1 MAHAAKIDTMN
12 RFPWDPA
19 YAVGH
24 EALDAQ
30 HQQLL
35 ACCEALVQADEPDNA
50 GFNARL
56 KTLLALAE
64 EHFDAEA
71 AVREPEV
78 PAEEVARD
86 DGAHAE
92 RPQRPGPGPALQL
105 ARLEVASVDVLVL
118 DPTSFAEGARFT
130 GARFAEGASFTGT
143 GARARWASR
152 ARVAHAAPR

>member
-1 MAHAAKIDTMN
+1 MN

-50 GFNARL
+50 GFDARL

-64 EHFDAEA
+64 EHFD
-71 AVREPEV
+71 
-78 PAEEVARD
+78 
-86 DGAHAE
+86 G
-92 RPQRPGPGPALQL
+92 LL
-105 ARLEVASVDVLVL
+105 A
-118 DPTSFAEGARFT
+118 
-130 GARFAEGASFTGT
+130 
-143 GARARWASR
+143 ASR
-152 ARVAHAAPR
+152 HEAIWTFLPIEGLDEEKFLDSLYEALRQQHDC

>member
-1 MAHAAKIDTMN
+1 MN

-50 GFNARL
+50 GFDARL

-71 AVREPEV
+71 AVL
-78 PAEEVARD
+78 
-86 DGAHAE
+86 DGCAYPDLDELRAE
-92 RPQRPGPGPALQL
+92 RQEFANLVAELVAPEHFNPGELQRFLGLWWVGHIVGSADTMRLFLAPA
-105 ARLEVASVDVLVL
+105 S
-118 DPTSFAEGARFT
+118 P
-130 GARFAEGASFTGT
+130 
-143 GARARWASR
+143 
-152 ARVAHAAPR
+152 